1 MLTNDFR
8 TETAH
13 LLADLIRIDT
23 TNPPGNETPAA
34 EHLAAYLAEAGVQSD
49 LRGRTP
55 DRTNLVARLRGSG
68 DGPALMLLGHTDV
81 VLADAAEWSVPPFS
95 GLERDGH
102 VWGRGALDMK
112 GQVAAEA
119 VAFAALAR
127 EGWSG
132 AGDLVYC
139 AVADEEV
146 GDGWGLPWLIEHHPD
161 LVRVDYVVNEG
172 GGERVTHGSRVAYT
186 VGVGEK
192 QCSAFAITTRG
203 RSGHASVPGASDNAL
218 LKLIPVL
225 ERIDRMTPPSRDL
238 PELHAF
244 LGSIGADDA
253 DPRRVMDAAR
263 AHNPLLAEMIEPM
276 LGATVA
282 PTGMSA
288 STKINVI
295 PGRAQLRCD
304 CRILPGMTQA
314 DVEGAVREALAG
326 LEYEFEFIERD
337 GGTMSS
343 PDTPLYAAIDEFI
356 PAIEPG
362 ASAAPVICSGFT
374 DSHWMRGAF
383 GAVAYGFMPT
393 QMDPMLAGSLIHSAD
408 ERIPLADLDLAVRF
422 FVHVARAMGAAG

>member
-1 MLTNDFR
+1 MLEHDLR
-8 TETAH
+8 TETAA

-34 EHLAAYLAEAGVQSD
+34 EHLAGYLAEAGVHAE
-49 LRGRTP
+49 LHGRTP
-55 DRTNLVARLRGSG
+55 ERTNLVARLRGTG
-68 DGPALMLLGHTDV
+68 DGPSLMLLGHTDV
-81 VLADAAEWSVPPFS
+81 VLADPSEWSVPPFS

-119 VAFAALAR
+119 VAVATLAR

-132 AGDLVYC
+132 GGDLVYC

-146 GDGWGLPWLIEHHPD
+146 GDGWGMPWLIEHRPD

-186 VGVGEK
+186 IGVGEK
-192 QCSAFAITTRG
+192 QCSAFAVTTRG

-238 PELHAF
+238 PELHTF
-244 LGSIGADDA
+244 LRSIGADDT
-253 DPRRVMDAAR
+253 DPRRLMESAR
-263 AHNPLLAEMIEPM
+263 AQNPLLAEMIEPM
-276 LGATVA
+276 LGATIA

-343 PDTPLYAAIDEFI
+343 PDSPLYAAIEEFL
-356 PAIEPG
+356 PEIEPG
-362 ASAAPVICSGFT
+362 ATAAPVICSGFT

-383 GAVAYGFMPT
+383 GSVAYGFMPT
-393 QMDPMLAGSLIHSAD
+393 RMDPMLAGSLVHSSD
-408 ERIPLADLDLAVRF
+408 ERIPLDDLDLGVRF
-422 FVHVARAMGAAG
+422 FMHVARAMGAAG

>member
-1 MLTNDFR
+1 
-8 TETAH
+8 
-13 LLADLIRIDT
+13 
-23 TNPPGNETPAA
+23 
-34 EHLAAYLAEAGVQSD
+34 V
-49 LRGRTP
+49 
-55 DRTNLVARLRGSG
+55 
-68 DGPALMLLGHTDV
+68 
-81 VLADAAEWSVPPFS
+81 
-95 GLERDGH
+95 
-102 VWGRGALDMK
+102 
-112 GQVAAEA
+112 
-119 VAFAALAR
+119 
-127 EGWSG
+127 
-132 AGDLVYC
+132 
-139 AVADEEV
+139 V
-146 GDGWGLPWLIEHHPD
+146 GDGWGLPWMIEHHPD

-172 GGERVTHGSRVAYT
+172 GGERVTNGSRVAYT

-238 PELHAF
+238 PELHTF
-244 LGSIGADDA
+244 LRSIGADDA
-253 DPRRVMDAAR
+253 DPRRVMDGAR

-314 DVEGAVREALAG
+314 DVEGSVREALAG

-343 PDTPLYAAIDEFI
+343 PDTPLFAAIEEFL
-356 PAIEPG
+356 PEIESG
-362 ASAAPVICSGFT
+362 ATAAPVICSGFT

-383 GAVAYGFMPT
+383 GSVAYGFMPT
-393 QMDPMLAGSLIHSAD
+393 RMDPMLAGSLVHSSD
-408 ERIPLADLDLAVRF
+408 ERIPLDDLDLAVRF
-422 FVHVARAMGAAG
+422 FMHVARTLGAAA

>member
-1 MLTNDFR
+1 MIETDLR
-8 TETAH
+8 AETAR

-34 EHLAAYLAEAGVQSD
+34 DHLAAYLGEAGVHAE
-49 LRGRTP
+49 LHGRSP
-55 DRTNLVARLRGSG
+55 ARQNLVARLPGTG
-68 DGPALMLLGHTDV
+68 DGPSLMLLGHTDV
-81 VLADAAEWSVPPFS
+81 VLADPGEWSVPPFS

-102 VWGRGALDMK
+102 LWGRGALDMK

-119 VAFAALAR
+119 VAVAALAR

-132 AGDLVYC
+132 GGDLIYC

-161 LVRVDYVVNEG
+161 LVRADYVLNEG
-172 GGERVTHGSRVAYT
+172 GGERVTHGANVAYT
-186 VGVGEK
+186 VGIGEK
-192 QCSAFAITTRG
+192 QCSAFAVTTRG
-203 RSGHASVPGASDNAL
+203 KSGHASVPGASDNAL

-225 ERIDRMTPPSRDL
+225 ERIDRMAPPTHDL
-238 PELHAF
+238 PELHTF
-244 LGSIGADDA
+244 LRSIGADDS
-253 DPRRVMDAAR
+253 DPRRLMESVR
-263 AHNPLLAEMIEPM
+263 GPNPLLAEMIEPM

-288 STKINVI
+288 SAKINVI

-343 PDTPLYAAIDEFI
+343 PDTPLYAAIAEFL
-356 PAIEPG
+356 PQLEPG
-362 ASAAPVICSGFT
+362 ATAAPVICSGFT

-383 GAVAYGFMPT
+383 GSVAYGFMPST
-393 QMDPMLAGSLIHSAD
+393 MDPMLAGSLIHSAD

-422 FVHVARAMGAAG
+422 FGHVARSIGGAS

>member
-1 MLTNDFR
+1 MLVNDFR

-34 EHLAAYLAEAGVQSD
+34 EHLAAYLAEAGVQSE

-55 DRTNLVARLRGSG
+55 ERANLVARLRGSG

-146 GDGWGLPWLIEHHPD
+146 GDGWGLPWMIEHHPD

-172 GGERVTHGSRVAYT
+172 GGERVTNGSRVAYT

-238 PELHAF
+238 PELHTF
-244 LGSIGADDA
+244 LRSIGADDA
-253 DPRRVMDAAR
+253 DPRRVMDGAR

-314 DVEGAVREALAG
+314 DVEGSVREALAG

-343 PDTPLYAAIDEFI
+343 PDTPLFAAIEEFL
-356 PAIEPG
+356 PEIEPG
-362 ASAAPVICSGFT
+362 ATAAPVICSGFT

-383 GAVAYGFMPT
+383 GSVAYGFMPT
-393 QMDPMLAGSLIHSAD
+393 RMDPMLAGSLVHSSD
-408 ERIPLADLDLAVRF
+408 ERIPLDDLDLAVRF
-422 FVHVARAMGAAG
+422 FMHVARTLGAAA

>member
-1 MLTNDFR
+1 MLANDFR

-34 EHLAAYLAEAGVQSD
+34 EHLAAYLAEAGVPSE

-55 DRTNLVARLRGSG
+55 ERANLVARLRGSG

-95 GLERDGH
+95 GLERGGH

-146 GDGWGLPWLIEHHPD
+146 GDGWGLPWMIEHHPD

-238 PELHAF
+238 PELHTF
-244 LGSIGADDA
+244 LRSIGADDA
-253 DPRRVMDAAR
+253 DPRRVMDGAR

-314 DVEGAVREALAG
+314 DVEGTVREALAG

-343 PDTPLYAAIDEFI
+343 PDTPLFAAIEEFL
-356 PAIEPG
+356 PEIEPG
-362 ASAAPVICSGFT
+362 ATAAPVICSGFT

-383 GAVAYGFMPT
+383 GSVAYGFMPT
-393 QMDPMLAGSLIHSAD
+393 RMDPMLAGSLVHSSD
-408 ERIPLADLDLAVRF
+408 ERIPLDDLDLAVRF
-422 FVHVARAMGAAG
+422 FMHVARTLGAAA